1 MTDQTPDQ
9 VVEYLT
15 TVDHEPTDPR
25 YLTEDKAPITHGAL
39 LFNYYDGYRVQIVI
53 EGTWADPRNEF
64 HEHWNG
70 WFDTLRVDADGTKSR
85 GPSLNGQR
93 MCSIEGARRYGHLRD

>member
-9 VVEYLT
+9 VVEFMEN
-15 TVDHEPTDPR
+15 VDQVTTDPR
-25 YLTEDKAPITHGAL
+25 YLTEDRAPITHGAL
-39 LFNYYDGYRVQIVI
+39 MFNYYDGYRVEVI
-53 EGTWADPRNEF
+53 IEDTHADPTSEF
-64 HEHWNG
+64 HQYWNG
-70 WFDTLRVDADGTKSR
+70 WFDTVRVDADGTRSR